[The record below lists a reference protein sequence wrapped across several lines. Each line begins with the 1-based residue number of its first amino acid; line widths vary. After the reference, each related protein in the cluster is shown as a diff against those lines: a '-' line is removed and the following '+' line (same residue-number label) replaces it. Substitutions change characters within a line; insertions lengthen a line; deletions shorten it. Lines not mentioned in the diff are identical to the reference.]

1 MQNQEPPKALAKI
14 IQENAFFELYLNFLR
29 FFSNL
34 VHINRALQDFILDNN
49 YLIMLLNFTGID
61 ENNPYIREWSIVLIR
76 NLTESIYFLWFRHG
90 NDVNSLGNERIQ
102 EKIAQLKVQDFDKRT
117 KELLKKMNLSDKEK
131 LQKKVFD
138 M

>member
-1 MQNQEPPKALAKI
+1 
-14 IQENAFFELYLNFLR
+14 
-29 FFSNL
+29 
-34 VHINRALQDFILDNN
+34 
-49 YLIMLLNFTGID
+49 MLLNFTGID